1 MELLMGK
8 YEKKLKSLGVI
19 LPNAPAPAAN
29 YVPFVK
35 VDSLVYVSGQISLGP
50 NGLIKGILGK
60 DMAVEQGKLAA
71 RQCAINL
78 LAQVKVA
85 CDGDLDRLTQVIKLG
100 GFVNSTPNFFDQ
112 PSIIDGASD
121 FLVEILG
128 ENGRHARTAVGAIL
142 PLGVAVEIDGIF
154 FIK

>member
-1 MELLMGK
+1 MGK

-35 VDSLVYVSGQISLGP
+35 IDSLVYVSGQISLGP

-100 GFVNSTPNFFDQ
+100 GFVNSTPNFFEQ
-112 PSIIDGASD
+112 PSIIKGASD

-154 FIK
+154 SIK

>member
-1 MELLMGK
+1 MGLLMGK

-35 VDSLVYVSGQISLGP
+35 IDSLVYVSGQISLGP

-71 RQCAINL
+71 RQCAVNL

-100 GFVNSTPNFFDQ
+100 GFVNSTPNFFEQ
-112 PSIIDGASD
+112 PSIINGASD

-154 FIK
+154 SIK

>member
-1 MELLMGK
+1 MGLLMGK
-8 YEKKLKSLGVI
+8 YEKKLKALGVI

-35 VDSLVYVSGQISLGP
+35 IDSLVYVSGQISLGP
-50 NGLIKGILGK
+50 NGLIKGVLGK

-100 GFVNSTPNFFDQ
+100 GFVNSTPNFFEQ
-112 PSIIDGASD
+112 PSIINGASD

-154 FIK
+154 SIK

>member
-1 MELLMGK
+1 MEK

-35 VDSLVYVSGQISLGP
+35 IDSLVYVSGQISLGP

-100 GFVNSTPNFFDQ
+100 GFVNSTPNFFEQ
-112 PSIIDGASD
+112 PSIINGASD

-154 FIK
+154 SIK

>member
-1 MELLMGK
+1 MGLLMGK

-35 VDSLVYVSGQISLGP
+35 IDSIVYVSGQISLGP
-50 NGLIKGILGK
+50 NGLIKGVLGK

-100 GFVNSTPNFFDQ
+100 GFVNSTPNFFEQ
-112 PSIIDGASD
+112 PSIINGASD

-154 FIK
+154 SIK

>member
-1 MELLMGK
+1 MGK

-35 VDSLVYVSGQISLGP
+35 IDSLVYVSGQISLGP

-100 GFVNSTPNFFDQ
+100 GFVNSTPTFFEQ
-112 PSIIDGASD
+112 PSIINGASD

>member
-1 MELLMGK
+1 MGLLMGK

-29 YVPFVK
+29 YLPFVK
-35 VDSLVYVSGQISLGP
+35 IDSLVYVSGQISLGP

-112 PSIIDGASD
+112 PSIINGASD

-142 PLGVAVEIDGIF
+142 PLGAAVEIDGIF

>member
-1 MELLMGK
+1 MGLLMGK

-35 VDSLVYVSGQISLGP
+35 IDSLVYVSGQISLGP

-100 GFVNSTPNFFDQ
+100 GFVNSTPNFFEQ
-112 PSIIDGASD
+112 PSIINGASD

-142 PLGVAVEIDGIF
+142 PLGVAVEIDGVF
-154 FIK
+154 SIK

>member
-1 MELLMGK
+1 MGLLMEK

-29 YVPFVK
+29 YLPFVK
-35 VDSLVYVSGQISLGP
+35 IDSLVYVSGQISSGP
-50 NGLIKGILGK
+50 NGLIKGVLGK

-112 PSIIDGASD
+112 PSIINGASD

-154 FIK
+154 SIK

>member
-1 MELLMGK
+1 MGK
-8 YEKKLKSLGVI
+8 YEKKLKALGVI

-35 VDSLVYVSGQISLGP
+35 IDSLVYVSGQISLGP

-112 PSIIDGASD
+112 PSIINGASD

-154 FIK
+154 SIK

>member
-1 MELLMGK
+1 MGLLMGK

-35 VDSLVYVSGQISLGP
+35 IDSLVYVSGQISLGP
-50 NGLIKGILGK
+50 NGLIKGVLGK

-100 GFVNSTPNFFDQ
+100 GFVNSTPTFFEQ
-112 PSIIDGASD
+112 PSIINGASD

-154 FIK
+154 SIK

>member
-1 MELLMGK
+1 MGLLMEK
-8 YEKKLKSLGVI
+8 YEQKLKSLGVI

-29 YVPFVK
+29 YLPFVK
-35 VDSLVYVSGQISLGP
+35 IDSLVYVSGQISSGP
-50 NGLIKGILGK
+50 NGLIKGVLGK

-100 GFVNSTPNFFDQ
+100 GFVNSTPNFFEQ
-112 PSIIDGASD
+112 PSIINGASD

-154 FIK
+154 SIK

>member
-1 MELLMGK
+1 MGLLMGK

-29 YVPFVK
+29 YLPFVK
-35 VDSLVYVSGQISLGP
+35 IDSLVYVSGQISLGP

-100 GFVNSTPNFFDQ
+100 GFVNSTPNFFEQ
-112 PSIIDGASD
+112 PSIINGASD

-154 FIK
+154 SIK

>member
-1 MELLMGK
+1 MGLLMGK

-35 VDSLVYVSGQISLGP
+35 IDSLVYVSGQISLGP

-100 GFVNSTPNFFDQ
+100 GFVNSTPNFFEQ
-112 PSIIDGASD
+112 PSIINGASD

-154 FIK
+154 SIK

>member
-1 MELLMGK
+1 MGLLMGK

-19 LPNAPAPAAN
+19 LPDAPAPAAN

-35 VDSLVYVSGQISLGP
+35 IDSLVYVSGQISLGP

-100 GFVNSTPNFFDQ
+100 GFVNSTPNFFEQ
-112 PSIIDGASD
+112 PTIINGASD

-154 FIK
+154 SIK

>member
-1 MELLMGK
+1 MGK

-35 VDSLVYVSGQISLGP
+35 IDSLVYVSGQISLGP

-100 GFVNSTPNFFDQ
+100 GFVNSTPTFFEQ
-112 PSIIDGASD
+112 PSIINGASD

-154 FIK
+154 SIK

>member
-1 MELLMGK
+1 MGE

-35 VDSLVYVSGQISLGP
+35 IDSLVYVSGQISLGP

-78 LAQVKVA
+78 LAQVKAA
-85 CDGDLDRLTQVIKLG
+85 CDGDLDRLNKVIKLG
-100 GFVNSTPNFFDQ
+100 GFVNSTPDFLDQ
-112 PSIIDGASD
+112 PSIINGASD

-128 ENGRHARTAVGAIL
+128 ENGRHTRTAVGVIL

-154 FIK
+154 SIK

>member
-1 MELLMGK
+1 MGLLMEK

-29 YVPFVK
+29 YLPFVK
-35 VDSLVYVSGQISLGP
+35 IDSLVYVSGQISSGP

-112 PSIIDGASD
+112 PSIINGASD

-154 FIK
+154 SIK

>member
-1 MELLMGK
+1 MGLLMGK

-35 VDSLVYVSGQISLGP
+35 IDSLVYVSGQISLGP

-112 PSIIDGASD
+112 PSIINGASD

>member
-1 MELLMGK
+1 MGLLMEK

-29 YVPFVK
+29 YLPFVK
-35 VDSLVYVSGQISLGP
+35 IDSLVYVSGQISSGP
-50 NGLIKGILGK
+50 NGLIKGVLGK

-71 RQCAINL
+71 RQCAVNL

-100 GFVNSTPNFFDQ
+100 GFVNSTPNFFEQ
-112 PSIIDGASD
+112 PSIINGASD

-154 FIK
+154 SIK

>member
-1 MELLMGK
+1 MGK

-35 VDSLVYVSGQISLGP
+35 IDSLVYVSGQISLGP

-60 DMAVEQGKLAA
+60 DMTVEKGKLAA

-100 GFVNSTPNFFDQ
+100 GFVNSTPNFFEQ
-112 PSIIDGASD
+112 PSIINGASD

-154 FIK
+154 SIK

>member
-1 MELLMGK
+1 MGK

-19 LPNAPAPAAN
+19 LPDAPAPAAN

-35 VDSLVYVSGQISLGP
+35 IDSLVYVSGQISLGP

-100 GFVNSTPNFFDQ
+100 GFVNSTPNFFEQ
-112 PSIIDGASD
+112 PSIINGASD

-154 FIK
+154 SIK